1 MLRLGNST
9 VTCDVESGL
18 QKNPD
23 IWVFHVFLIV
33 CLVQLGQMEQ
43 ARMLGQRLIERY
55 QKFATSNWNSM
66 SSDLP
71 KTALMEGAMRKADF
85 LD

>member
-1 MLRLGNST
+1 
-9 VTCDVESGL
+9 
-18 QKNPD
+18 
-23 IWVFHVFLIV
+23 
-33 CLVQLGQMEQ
+33 
-43 ARMLGQRLIERY
+43 MLGQRLIERY